1 MPAGRIGQGGPNW
14 TRRAKVNEE
23 DDMIVSADEI
33 KTMTEEI
40 QRGLTSGRSSV
51 AMTDTHRQVWD
62 DLTDQHYRHR

>member
-1 MPAGRIGQGGPNW
+1 M
-14 TRRAKVNEE
+14 NEE